1 MNQGVSW
8 GGVLGIVTL
17 VILGMTAAGFVYWKR
32 TQEQMR
38 EQVCAWGGDVYTY
51 IRTYRGGEKGRE
63 TRHTDPLTL
72 SHTYTH
78 ICDIQVRS
86 ILAEY
91 MPLEDAGDVAGGSAG
106 NSSSNMDGGFGHSRA
121 APRYY
126 DLQPVA
132 GKSGGSLHSEASTA
146 SSVSTQHGANTAHV

>member
-1 MNQGVSW
+1 MVNQGVSW

-38 EQVCAWGGDVYTY
+38 EQV
-51 IRTYRGGEKGRE
+51 
-63 TRHTDPLTL
+63 
-72 SHTYTH
+72 
-78 ICDIQVRS
+78 RS

-91 MPLEDAGDVAGGSAG
+91 MPLEDAGDQGGAGGAG
-106 NSSSNMDGGFGHSRA
+106 SSDNFGHSRA

-126 DLQPVA
+126 DLQPVV
-132 GKSGGSLHSEASTA
+132 KSSGASLSEASTA
-146 SSVSTQHGANTAHV
+146 SSVSTQHAAPV

>member
-1 MNQGVSW
+1 MPTQPQSTPPTQVVNQGVSW

-38 EQVCAWGGDVYTY
+38 EQV
-51 IRTYRGGEKGRE
+51 
-63 TRHTDPLTL
+63 
-72 SHTYTH
+72 
-78 ICDIQVRS
+78 RS

-91 MPLEDAGDVAGGSAG
+91 MPLEDAGDAAGGPGGAG
-106 NSSSNMDGGFGHSRA
+106 AGGGGGGGDSFGHSRA

-126 DLQPVA
+126 DLQPV
-132 GKSGGSLHSEASTA
+132 GKSSGGSLSEASTA
-146 SSVSTQHGANTAHV
+146 SSVSTHAAHV

>member
-1 MNQGVSW
+1 VVNQGVSW

-38 EQVCAWGGDVYTY
+38 EQV
-51 IRTYRGGEKGRE
+51 
-63 TRHTDPLTL
+63 
-72 SHTYTH
+72 
-78 ICDIQVRS
+78 RS

-91 MPLEDAGDVAGGSAG
+91 MPLEDAGDQGGSGGAGG
-106 NSSSNMDGGFGHSRA
+106 GGGADNFGHSRA

-126 DLQPVA
+126 DLQPVV
-132 GKSGGSLHSEASTA
+132 KSSGGSLSEASTA
-146 SSVSTQHGANTAHV
+146 SSVSTQHAAHV

>member
-1 MNQGVSW
+1 VVNQGVSW

-17 VILGMTAAGFVYWKR
+17 IILGMTAAGFVYWKR

-38 EQVCAWGGDVYTY
+38 EQV
-51 IRTYRGGEKGRE
+51 
-63 TRHTDPLTL
+63 
-72 SHTYTH
+72 
-78 ICDIQVRS
+78 RS

-91 MPLEDAGDVAGGSAG
+91 MPLEDTGDAGGPGGAG
-106 NSSSNMDGGFGHSRA
+106 GGDNFGHSRA

-132 GKSGGSLHSEASTA
+132 GKSSGGSLSEASTA
-146 SSVSTQHGANTAHV
+146 SSVSTHAAHV